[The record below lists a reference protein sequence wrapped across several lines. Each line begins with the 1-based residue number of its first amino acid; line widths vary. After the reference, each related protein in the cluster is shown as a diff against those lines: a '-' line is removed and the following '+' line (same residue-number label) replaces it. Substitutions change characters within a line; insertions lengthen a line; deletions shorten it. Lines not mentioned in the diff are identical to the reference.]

1 MTLSRNELM
10 RIALL
15 LVAATLPGCS
25 GIERA
30 NDSKLSVDTPVDWW
44 HGLQGGK
51 IADVRPPPPGVTD
64 PYPNLG
70 QVPPRPTLTDAA
82 TRRALAA
89 RLVAERDRTQREAT
103 QDPLV
108 LPATAVAPASA
119 PPSFG
124 AAPRP
129 VQPADPGAS
138 VAVMDAA
145 IAPASAPTAALPPQ
159 IPPSITPPPSMNAP
173 GQPQA
178 AGPAADALRTAKPA
192 VEAGPLP
199 DLPTGA
205 PPLPRLGGI
214 PATVDAPA
222 VPRAPPDVNIAFPPG
237 SATLPSTADAALR
250 ELAVRRAGAM
260 VAVMAGGDARGS
272 GLDAQTRALPLA
284 LLRTRAIQ
292 DALVAAGVPSA
303 AVRADAAAMGRGGQ
317 ARLLR

>member
-1 MTLSRNELM
+1 M

-15 LVAATLPGCS
+15 LVAAVLPACS

-30 NDSKLSVDTPVDWW
+30 NDSKLSVDTPIDWW
-44 HGLQGGK
+44 HILQGGK
-51 IADVRPPPPGVTD
+51 IAEVRPPPPGVTD

-108 LPATAVAPASA
+108 LPATAVAPTSA
-119 PPSFG
+119 PPSFS

-145 IAPASAPTAALPPQ
+145 IAPATASAAAPP
-159 IPPSITPPPSMNAP
+159 PEALPSITPPSAIPPSSISAP
-173 GQPQA
+173 GPPQA

-205 PPLPRLGGI
+205 PPLPRLGGM

-222 VPRAPPDVNIAFPPG
+222 VPRAPPGVNIAFPAG
-237 SATLPSTADAALR
+237 SATLPPAADAALR
-250 ELAVRRAGAM
+250 ELAVRRAGAT
-260 VAVMAGGDARGS
+260 VAVIAGGDARGS
-272 GLDAQTRALPLA
+272 GVDAQARALPLA
-284 LLRTRAIQ
+284 LRRTRAIQ
-292 DALVAAGVPSA
+292 DALAAAGVPAS
-303 AVRADAAAMGRGGQ
+303 AVRADAATIGRGGQ
-317 ARLLR
+317 ARLLQ